1 MTQPGGTSMTETLR
15 ARQLAKRIQ
24 EIAAEAIEFRVK
36 DARLG
41 FVTITDARVTND
53 LREATVFYTVLGT
66 PEEREATAEVLEV
79 NRGQIRTEIGRRL
92 GIKHTPS
99 LKFIVD
105 AVPETSAHLEGLLR
119 EMRAADA
126 ALAEIKAGAQ
136 FAGEA
141 DPYKHDDEPGE
152 RG

>member
-1 MTQPGGTSMTETLR
+1 MNESLR

-24 EIAAEAIEFRVK
+24 EIAAEAIEYRVK

-53 LREATVFYTVLGT
+53 FRESTIFYTVFGT
-66 PEEREATAEVLEV
+66 PEEREATAEALEV
-79 NRGQIRTEIGRRL
+79 ARGQIRTEIGRRL

-99 LKFIVD
+99 VKFIVD
-105 AVPETSAHLEGLLR
+105 AIPEASAHLEGLLR
-119 EMRAADA
+119 EMHAADA
-126 ALAEIKAGAQ
+126 ALAEIKAGAE

-141 DPYKHDDEPGE
+141 DPYKHDDEDDADE
-152 RG
+152 EEAK

>member
-1 MTQPGGTSMTETLR
+1 MNETLR

-24 EIAAEAIEFRVK
+24 EIAAEAIEYRVK
-36 DARLG
+36 DVRLG

-53 LREATVFYTVLGT
+53 LREATIFYTVFGT
-66 PEEREATAEVLEV
+66 PEEREATAEALEV
-79 NRGQIRTEIGRRL
+79 ARGQIRTEVGRRL

-99 LKFIVD
+99 LKFVVD

-126 ALAEIKAGAQ
+126 ALAEIKQGAE

-141 DPYKHDDEPGE
+141 DPYRHDDEASDE
-152 RG
+152 L